1 MFVLLLAARLRLRL
15 RARSLWRL
23 GWVSTPDALNA
34 GITLSIRGSRSS
46 STTRIVLPNAAS
58 ISQQLC
64 PRNYFDSPAKVS
76 SSDCSKPAAPPVNWE
91 ALSFLSRI
99 SVGESSPLCLNETF
113 RHSLFECLRS
123 NQNQRCMTAQS
134 GVALLQ
140 NFPRIPNICYFTYM
154 QINCPTDSWAL
165 TTPVL
170 TKNLE
175 LIGFAEVREVKKIAL
190 SMLAEHMTRIMVV
203 ARKPAPKERA
213 EAETDQRAK
222 GVPVG

>member
-1 MFVLLLAARLRLRL
+1 M
-15 RARSLWRL
+15 
-23 GWVSTPDALNA
+23 
-34 GITLSIRGSRSS
+34 
-46 STTRIVLPNAAS
+46 
-58 ISQQLC
+58 
-64 PRNYFDSPAKVS
+64 PAQY
-76 SSDCSKPAAPPVNWE
+76 
-91 ALSFLSRI
+91 
-99 SVGESSPLCLNETF
+99 
-113 RHSLFECLRS
+113 
-123 NQNQRCMTAQS
+123 QNQRCMTAQS